1 MKIDAYRN
9 NISFSRVMGKKT
21 LKETKSPKSEKPEYK
36 YRVEKR
42 GQYID
47 LKI

>member
-1 MKIDAYRN
+1 MKVDAYRGN
-9 NISFSRVMGKKT
+9 VSYSRVWGKKT
-21 LKETKSPKSEKPEYK
+21 LKETSPKKEKPEYK

-47 LKI
+47 LRI